1 MLVSHIKTCETS
13 SLKIRCIGVTLAASY
28 CSYFSVVFGEDVA
41 FGGVFRCTVGLRDKY
56 GKLTFKSDIIFI
68 LASLFFCTPL
78 WFVGEE
84 KNMWERSLLS
94 GLVFSFLSLE
104 I

>member
-1 MLVSHIKTCETS
+1 MFIKS
-13 SLKIRCIGVTLAASY
+13 KIHWSNFSLLY
-28 CSYFSVVFGEDVA
+28 CSYFSVIFGEDVA

-68 LASLFFCTPL
+68 LAFLLFCSPL

-84 KNMWERSLLS
+84 KNMWERSLVN
-94 GLVFSFLSLE
+94 GLLFSFLSLKIE
-104 I
+104 KILNELPFT